1 MSSWSTPRSDSVCMS
16 PLDAARHTVEDYGGP
31 EMALKLGKTWETLR
45 KELSGAPGFKLGLL
59 DAVRIMTRSD
69 DLRIGDAIEAEVG
82 RFALPLPMLPCDV
95 PDQELG
101 MHLGRVSKEVGD
113 VMIEASTR
121 AADGDV
127 SDRDVRAIEEQWGQ
141 LVAAGDA
148 FMRYLVRRNAEGKP
162 STGGAP

>member
-1 MSSWSTPRSDSVCMS
+1 MSGWSTPRSDSVCMS

-45 KELSGAPGFKLGLL
+45 KELAGAPGFKLGLL

-69 DLRIGDAIEAEVG
+69 DLRIADAIEAEIG

-101 MHLGRVSKEVGD
+101 MHMGRVSKEFGEV
-113 VMIEASTR
+113 ITEAAVR

-127 SDRDVRAIEEQWGQ
+127 SARDLRAIEEQWGQ

-148 FMRYLVRRNAEGKP
+148 FLRYLVKRSKASRPAEE
-162 STGGAP
+162 GAP